1 MFANAA
7 LAARLDR
14 AEAALGSRMARVV
27 GDRHPD
33 LGSFVMP
40 VAGGAAVYA
49 GPGSPMNK
57 LIGAAFD
64 DVPEERELAAIEAAY
79 AERGSPFQAEV
90 SSLANPELVK
100 LLLRRGYQLQGYE
113 NLLGRALRPDEPL
126 EPSHVTVEPCTEPE
140 AVTSWIEMLADAF
153 TAPDVGGVGG
163 DVTPPREAIL
173 RWGHLSAATPGLGC
187 YLARVDEAPAGGGSL
202 FVGDRVAVLCGA
214 GTLPAFRRRGV
225 QTVLLRARLAHA
237 ALQGCDVATV
247 TTQPGSK
254 SQQNVQ
260 REGFSLLYMRALLV
274 KEP

>member
-163 DVTPPREAIL
+163 DVTPRPHRDWAAIWRGSTRRL
-173 RWGHLSAATPGLGC
+173 LAAARSSSATASRFSAAP
-187 YLARVDEAPAGGGSL
+187 ARSRRFVVAACKPSCCAPASL
-202 FVGDRVAVLCGA
+202 TPRS
-214 GTLPAFRRRGV
+214 
-225 QTVLLRARLAHA
+225 RA
-237 ALQGCDVATV
+237 ATS
-247 TTQPGSK
+247 P
-254 SQQNVQ
+254 
-260 REGFSLLYMRALLV
+260 R
-274 KEP
+274 